1 MDIVSAKK
9 RSEMMSG
16 IKGRDTRPEMLVR
29 SFLHAK
35 GFRFR
40 LHLRNLPGSPDLV
53 LPKYHSC
60 IFVHGCFWHRHQGCR
75 YATTPATRADFWE
88 QKLEGNVTRDHRNV
102 QLLLEAGWRVLIV
115 WECGLRQ
122 RANLEDISNWLVDAP
137 SRFLEWPC
145 QPIEQRDAKG

>member
-16 IKGRDTRPEMLVR
+16 IKGRNTRPEMLVR
-29 SFLHAK
+29 SYLHAK

-40 LHLRNLPGSPDLV
+40 LHLRDLPGSPDLV
-53 LPKYHSC
+53 LPKYRAC

-145 QPIEQRDAKG
+145 QQSEPRDAKV

>member
-40 LHLRNLPGSPDLV
+40 LHRRDLPGSPDLV
-53 LPKYHSC
+53 LPKYNAC

-75 YATTPATRADFWE
+75 YATTPATRADFWAR
-88 QKLEGNVTRDHRNV
+88 KFEGNVTRDHRNV
-102 QLLLEAGWRVLIV
+102 QSLLDAGWRVLIV

-137 SRFLEWPC
+137 SRLLEWPC
-145 QPIEQRDAKG
+145 QQPEP

>member
-16 IKGRDTRPEMLVR
+16 IKGRNTRPEMLVR
-29 SFLHAK
+29 SYLHAK

-40 LHLRNLPGSPDLV
+40 LHLRDLPGSPDLV
-53 LPKYHSC
+53 LPKYRAC

-75 YATTPATRADFWE
+75 YATTPATRADFWV
-88 QKLEGNVTRDHRNV
+88 QKFEGNVTRDHRNV
-102 QLLLEAGWRVLIV
+102 QSLLDAGWRVLIV

-122 RANLEDISNWLVDAP
+122 RANLEDIPNWLADEH
-137 SRFLEWPC
+137 SQFLEWPY
-145 QPIEQRDAKG
+145 QPIEQRDTTA